1 MKKYFIIIN
10 LIFMTLIMH
19 AQQISVLDHSNLQA
33 VSNCLII
40 NQSKSVT
47 ATTNNDGIADIS
59 AFSKTDTL
67 IFKHL
72 SFQLVKTTKQELAR
86 TNNTQYLTTAVI
98 NLDEIVFS
106 ANKVEEKNRDL
117 ATRIDIIP
125 ARSIEFNNPQTSAD
139 VLIQSGKVFVQQ
151 SQLGAGSP
159 VIRGMET
166 NRVLLV
172 VDGVRMNNAIYRAG
186 HLQNVVTIDPN
197 MLERVEILHGPGS
210 VIYGSDAM
218 GGVMHFY
225 TKNPTLS
232 TNDKVFT
239 SGSAFVR
246 YSTAANE
253 KTGSLTLNAGWKK
266 FGVLVS
272 GSFKDIGDLR
282 EGKNRDS
289 KYGDWGKSMYYADRI
304 NGVDTMM
311 VNSDPLVQKN
321 SGYSQYDVMAKAF
334 WKPDENHKVTLNLQ
348 LSNSSDIPRY
358 DRLTEFSG
366 GKLKYAEWYYGPQ
379 TRALASLRSEWLKE
393 TKLYDNAS
401 VMVSYQNISE
411 DRISRGFGKSKKKH
425 QEETVDILAFNA
437 DFMKDIFENSEL
449 RYGLEANVN
458 FVDSKAYNE
467 KITDGT
473 ITNDVATRYP
483 DGGDRMTTLAAYA
496 SNNWEISDKLIF
508 SQGIRLSN
516 VALLA
521 KYTPEMLAITKFPYS
536 EDITQNNTAFNGSLG
551 LVYLPTN
558 GWKIAANLSSGFRA
572 PNIDDITKLND
583 SNSADQLLMVPNP
596 DLKPEYS
603 YNGEL
608 TIEKTF
614 DSRLQIGVTGFY
626 TLLKDALVGR
636 PFLYNGQDSVVFD
649 GVLCGVQALQNAE
662 KAVIYGIE
670 ANVTASLTQ
679 YLSLSSDLTYT
690 YGQVKE
696 EDVPLDHIPPVF
708 GNTSLKLNLTK
719 FSAEFYARYAGW
731 KHIEDYSPSGEDNE
745 TYAARDENGEV
756 VGMPSWMT
764 LNLRASYQ
772 FNKYL
777 NVQAGLENILDK
789 HYRMFASGI
798 SAPGRNV
805 IVSLRCNF

>member
-1 MKKYFIIIN
+1 MILN
-10 LIFMTLIMH
+10 
-19 AQQISVLDHSNLQA
+19 AQQINVLDRSTLQP
-33 VSNCLII
+33 VSNCLIM
-40 NQSKSVT
+40 NQKNTLTS
-47 ATTNNDGIADIS
+47 ATDNKGIADIS
-59 AFSKTDTL
+59 AFSATDSL
-67 IFKHL
+67 IFRHL
-72 SFQLVKTTKQELAR
+72 TYQTEITSKQDLKKENYVL
-86 TNNTQYLTTAVI
+86 YLTTAVI
-98 NLDEIVFS
+98 NLNEVVFS
-106 ANKVEEKNRDL
+106 ANKIEEKNSDL

-125 ARSIEFNNPQTSAD
+125 ARAIEFNSPQTSAD
-139 VLIQSGKVFVQQ
+139 LLLQSGKVFVQQ

-159 VIRGMET
+159 IIRGMET

-225 TKNPTLS
+225 SKKPTLS
-232 TNDKVFT
+232 TNDKIFT

-246 YSTAANE
+246 YASAANE
-253 KTGSLTLNAGWKK
+253 KAGSMNLNVGWKK
-266 FGVLVS
+266 FGVIVS
-272 GSFKDIGDLR
+272 GTFKDISDLR

-289 KYGDWGKSMYYADRI
+289 NYGDWGKSMYYADRI
-304 NGVDTMM
+304 DGVDTMM
-311 VNSDPLVQKN
+311 VNNDPLVQKN
-321 SGYSQYDVMAKAF
+321 SGYSQYDLMAKAI
-334 WKPDENHKVTLNLQ
+334 WKPNIDHEVTLNLQ
-348 LSNSSDIPRY
+348 LSNSSDVPRY

-393 TKLYDNAS
+393 TKLYNNAS

-411 DRISRGFGKSKKKH
+411 DRISRSFGKSKKKH

-437 DFMKDIFENSEL
+437 DFMKDIFTNSEL
-449 RYGLEANVN
+449 RYGIEANAN
-458 FVDSKAYNE
+458 LVDSKAYNE

-483 DGGDRMTTLAAYA
+483 DGGDRMTTFAGYA
-496 SNNWEISDKLIF
+496 SNNWEISEKLIF

-516 VALLA
+516 VSLLA
-521 KYTPEMLAITKFPYS
+521 KYTPEMLEITKFPYF
-536 EDITQNNTAFNGSLG
+536 EDITQNNTALNGSLG
-551 LVYLPTN
+551 LVFLASN
-558 GWKIAANLSSGFRA
+558 GWRIATNLSSGFRA

-608 TIEKTF
+608 TIEKSF
-614 DSRLQIGVTGFY
+614 DSKFQMGVTGFY
-626 TLLKDALVGR
+626 TLLKDALVSR
-636 PFLYNGQDSVVFD
+636 PFQYNGQDSVMFD
-649 GVLCGVQALQNAE
+649 GVLCGVKALQNAE
-662 KAVIYGIE
+662 KALIYGVE
-670 ANVTASLTQ
+670 ASLTASLTS

-690 YGQVKE
+690 YGHVTD

-708 GNTSLKLNLTK
+708 GLTSLKLDLTK
-719 FSAEFYARYAGW
+719 FTAEFYARYTGW
-731 KHIEDYSPSGEDNE
+731 KKIEDYSPSGEDNE
-745 TYAARDENGEV
+745 TYATID
-756 VGMPSWMT
+756 GMPSWMT

-789 HYRMFASGI
+789 HYRLFASGI
-798 SAPGRNV
+798 SAPGRNA
-805 IVSLRCNF
+805 ILSLRCNF